1 MKKLAV
7 GIDIGGTNTVIGIVD
22 KKGKIYFQ
30 SSISTQKHAEIENY
44 ISEICSVIDTGTK
57 TIKEEYELVGIG
69 VGAPNGNYYKGTI
82 EDAANLRWQGIIPF
96 TSLFK
101 KYYDIPVFLTNDA
114 NAAAIGEMIYG
125 GAKNMKEF
133 VVITLGTGLG
143 SGIVVN
149 GKVLYGHDGFA
160 GELGHTIVEPNGR
173 RCNCGRQGCLETYVS
188 ATGMVRTVYEQLA
201 FNIESSELRDIPYS
215 KMTSKK
221 IFEAAQKHDYIA
233 LETFKK
239 TAKILGKA
247 IADYVAIASPEAVFL
262 FGGVANAGSMLFEQV
277 QYYMEKYMLSVFSN
291 KVKLLPSD
299 LGENAAIL
307 GSSALVWAELKKD

>member
-1 MKKLAV
+1 MKRLAV

-22 KKGKIYFQ
+22 KKGKIYYQ
-30 SSISTQKHAEIENY
+30 SSISTQKHADVDDY
-44 ISEICSVIDTGTK
+44 ISEIYTIIEAGK
-57 TIKEEYELVGIG
+57 KKIKEEFELVGIG
-69 VGAPNGNYYKGTI
+69 IGAPNGNYYKGTI
-82 EDAANLRWQGIIPF
+82 EHAANLRWSGIIPF

-125 GAKNMKEF
+125 GAKNMKDF

-149 GKVLYGHDGFA
+149 GKLLYGYDGFA

-188 ATGMVRTVYEQLA
+188 ATGMVRTVFEQMA

-215 KMTSKK
+215 EMTSKK
-221 IFEAAQKHDYIA
+221 IFEAAQKHDFVA
-233 LETFKK
+233 LQTFKR
-239 TAKILGKA
+239 TAELLGKA
-247 IADYVAIASPEAVFL
+247 IADYVAVTSPEAVFL
-262 FGGVANAGSMLFEQV
+262 FGGVANAGTMLFEQV
-277 QYYMEKYMLSVFSN
+277 QYYMEKYMLSIFSN

-299 LGENAAIL
+299 LGEDAAIL
-307 GSSALVWAELKKD
+307 GSSALVWAEIEQ